1 MKRKHFAYVVGVL
14 SLEVYL
20 MWLTLNQISYLLLKL
35 ENVTETA
42 MKLVAAKI
50 RNLVIK
56 N

>member
-1 MKRKHFAYVVGVL
+1 MYGKNTLCL
-14 SLEVYL
+14 SGSSFFTSLHD
-20 MWLTLNQISYLLLKL
+20 LTLNQISYLLLKL